1 MAGDSGNV
9 GAGEAGQRGQDRQ
22 PVKGTGSEVRSP
34 APEGGDVA
42 TSGQV
47 RRRSDAAAS
56 GMKGGQARKDQLDP
70 GPDREEAEK
79 SKGNAHKDQQEHEPE
94 MGGKVEKL

>member
-1 MAGDSGNV
+1 
-9 GAGEAGQRGQDRQ
+9 
-22 PVKGTGSEVRSP
+22 
-34 APEGGDVA
+34 
-42 TSGQV
+42 
-47 RRRSDAAAS
+47 
-56 GMKGGQARKDQLDP
+56 MKGGQARKDQLDP